1 MHESYMHKWNM
12 RDTYTCLIQWVYFY
26 CALVYSITIYVY
38 VSFMF
43 QTLYFST
50 CTWMYLSCSRLCI
63 VTSSMLQVLTSHLCQ
78 RNLPPWTSFCVYQ
91 TSVINDQF
99 GYSHFNWCVQG
110 ANYHI
115 LRTGCFPFIKYHCT
129 KRPRQ
134 DLTREDQFYTCLK
147 LINLGTCY
155 CLVIDQLIL
164 IIIIVYIYRAL
175 INTLSTHIIHI
186 NLDMIFYTHVGHSPI
201 KNNLHKELYRNT
213 HTHTHTHTQT
223 HTHAHTHTYTN
234 THTHTDTHTHTHQ

>member
-1 MHESYMHKWNM
+1 
-12 RDTYTCLIQWVYFY
+12 
-26 CALVYSITIYVY
+26 
-38 VSFMF
+38 MF
-43 QTLYFST
+43 
-50 CTWMYLSCSRLCI
+50 LSCSRHCISVLVHGCIYHAPDFDCI
-63 VTSSMLQVLTSHLCQ
+63 VTSPMLQVLTSHLCQ

-91 TSVINDQF
+91 TSVVNDQF

-155 CLVIDQLIL
+155 CLVTDQLIL
-164 IIIIVYIYRAL
+164 IIIIIVYIYCAL
-175 INTLSTHIIHI
+175 INTLRAHIIHI
-186 NLDMIFYTHVGHSPI
+186 KLDMIYTCRAQSYQKHF
-201 KNNLHKELYRNT
+201 T
-213 HTHTHTHTQT
+213 
-223 HTHAHTHTYTN
+223 
-234 THTHTDTHTHTHQ
+234 